1 VVINIYILH
10 RLDKYREKMKNKI
23 IGFLITSLLVF
34 IIINLPIII
43 AKNLT
48 YNITSISPEN
58 NPPEP
63 PTITGQTNGKA
74 GVVYEYTF
82 VSIDPEGDN
91 VSYYIDWGDKC
102 GGFWIDSHPS
112 GVIAKANHGF
122 ALEGTYTINAL
133 AVDSYGAESSWGQL
147 EVTMPLINNILDN
160 CFCFFIQH
168 FMFNF
173 ILNSFILQFYY
184 Y

>member
-1 VVINIYILH
+1 MVINIYILH
-10 RLDKYREKMKNKI
+10 RPDIYGEKMKNKLTCI
-23 IGFLITSLLVF
+23 F
-34 IIINLPIII
+34 IISLVVFSIFTLPCIN

-48 YNITSISPEN
+48 SNFETISPDN

-102 GGFWIDSHPS
+102 GGFWIDPHPS
-112 GVIAKANHGF
+112 GVSAKANHGF
-122 ALEGTYTINAL
+122 VFEGTYTINAL

-147 EVTMPLINNILDN
+147 EVTMPIIYNVFDN
-160 CFCFFIQH
+160 WFCFFIQH
-168 FMFNF
+168 SIFNF
-173 ILNSFILQFYY
+173 IVNSFLLQFY
-184 Y
+184 